1 MDHENLTTSGF
12 GSLDDALAAALA
24 ENNNN
29 ALQEITEHTQTADL
43 ATFLLNQDAQ
53 TCLRVLQ
60 VLPQQGQA
68 DLLGYLD
75 FDTQLDIAG
84 LMPESELAELLIRMP
99 ADDRV
104 DMFNRLGTPQQEAL
118 LRRMVKEEQDEL
130 RSLASHREGTAGA
143 MMTSDYALIPVDSTA
158 EQALAYLRATAPD
171 AETIYQL
178 YLLDDERKL
187 VGTLSLRDLILA
199 QPDMRVDQLMIADVL
214 AVHVDTAQEDVARLI
229 SRYDLLALPVLDA
242 DDCMVG
248 IVTYDDA
255 MDVAEE
261 EATEDIHKSA
271 TVGKLTEGLRR
282 SSLFTL
288 YRKRAGWL
296 VLLVFVN
303 LFSGAGIAYYEDIV
317 ATYLVLI
324 FFLPLLIGSA
334 GNAGS
339 QASTLMVR
347 GMATGEVHLK
357 DWAVMLGREVAV
369 ASALGLTMA
378 GAVALVAYYR
388 GGIDIAIVV
397 ALSMVSVVIVGS
409 LIGMLLP
416 FVLSKINFDPA
427 TASAPLVTSIAD
439 VAGVLV
445 YFSIATAV
453 LGLGGNN

>member
-1 MDHENLTTSGF
+1 MDYEDSTKPDFEALT
-12 GSLDDALAAALA
+12 AALA
-24 ENNNN
+24 NDNNS
-29 ALQEITEHTQTADL
+29 ALQEVAEHTQTADL
-43 ATFLLNQDAQ
+43 AAFLLNEDAQ
-53 TCLRVLQ
+53 TCFRVLRVLS
-60 VLPQQGQA
+60 QQDQA
-68 DLLGYLD
+68 ELLGYLD
-75 FDTQLDIAG
+75 FDTQLDIAE
-84 LMPESELAELLIRMP
+84 LMPDHELADLLIRMP

-104 DMFNRLGTPQQEAL
+104 DMFNRLGTRQQEAL

-130 RSLASHREGTAGA
+130 RSLASHEEGTAGA
-143 MMTSDYALIPVDSTA
+143 LMTSDYAVIPVGSTA

-178 YLLDDERKL
+178 YLLDDDRKL

-199 QPDMRVDQLMIADVL
+199 RPDASVSDLMTSDVL
-214 AVHVDTAQEDVARLI
+214 AVHVDVEQEEVARLI

-242 DDCMVG
+242 DEKMVG

-303 LFSGAGIAYYEDIV
+303 LFSGAGIAYFEDIV

-339 QASTLMVR
+339 QAATLMVR
-347 GMATGEVHLK
+347 GMATGEVQLK
-357 DWAVMLGREVAV
+357 DWALMLAREVAV
-369 ASALGLTMA
+369 ASALGMTMA

-388 GGIDIAIVV
+388 GGPDIALVV
-397 ALSMVSVVIVGS
+397 ALSMVAVVIVGS
-409 LIGMLLP
+409 LVGMLLP
-416 FVLSKINFDPA
+416 FILSKINFDPA

-445 YFSIATAV
+445 YFSIATAL
-453 LGLGGNN
+453 LGIGEPG